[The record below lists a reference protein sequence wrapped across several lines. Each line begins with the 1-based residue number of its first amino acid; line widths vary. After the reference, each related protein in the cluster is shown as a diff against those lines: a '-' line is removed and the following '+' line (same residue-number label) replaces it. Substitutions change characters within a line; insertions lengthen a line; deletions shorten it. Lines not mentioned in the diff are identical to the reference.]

1 MSNQARLTLLP
12 ATVAVTVAVLAV
24 MASPAHALQIK
35 QGVDGAQV
43 TATVSAGEISRIAL
57 TQDRIRMVN
66 GDPDVDITH
75 DEVSGDIYIKPT
87 AAPLVKPLNLFI
99 ATEKGFTYQLLLV
112 PENVPSEQILIR
124 NADAQPNGQEAQAW
138 EAQTPIHASVIE
150 VMKATA
156 GIIPPPAG
164 YVRKPIQGEAERQGA
179 LSILKTFEVT
189 GTALQGVALQVRN
202 TGAGTVTLTE
212 RDLFAPGQAAVWLP
226 SRILGADETVTAY
239 VVRRRMG
246 GAQ

>member
-1 MSNQARLTLLP
+1 MSNQARLTLLS
-12 ATVAVTVAVLAV
+12 ATVAATFTGLVA
-24 MASPAHALQIK
+24 MTTPAHALQLR

-66 GDPDVDITH
+66 GDPDIDITH

-87 AAPLVKPLNLFI
+87 VAPLSKPLNLFV

-124 NADAQPNGQEAQAW
+124 NADALEGGAEAQAW

-150 VMKATA
+150 VMKAAA
-156 GIIPPPAG
+156 GIVPPPAG
-164 YVRKPIQGEAERQGA
+164 YVRKPIQGNAERQGA
-179 LSILKTFEVT
+179 LSIRKTFEVI
-189 GTALQGVALQVRN
+189 GAALQGVAVQVRN
-202 TGAGTVTLTE
+202 TGADTVTFTE
-212 RDLFAPGQAAVWLP
+212 RDLFALGQAAVWLP
-226 SRILGADETVTAY
+226 ARILGADETVTAY
-239 VVRRRMG
+239 VVRRRLG
-246 GAQ
+246 NAQ

>member
-1 MSNQARLTLLP
+1 MSNQTRL
-12 ATVAVTVAVLAV
+12 AVLSATVAVLAA
-24 MASPAHALQIK
+24 MATPTYALQIK
-35 QGVDGAQV
+35 QGVDGGQV

-57 TQDRIRMVN
+57 AQDRIRMVN
-66 GDPDVDITH
+66 GDTDIDITH

-87 AAPLVKPLNLFI
+87 VAPLSKPLNLFV
-99 ATEKGFTYQLLLV
+99 ATEKGFTYQLLLL

-124 NADAQPNGQEAQAW
+124 NADALAGSAEAQAW

-179 LSILKTFEVT
+179 LSVLKIFEVT
-189 GTALQGVALQVRN
+189 GTALQGVALLVRN
-202 TGAGTVTLTE
+202 TGADAVTLTE

-226 SRILGADETVTAY
+226 ARTIGADETVTAY